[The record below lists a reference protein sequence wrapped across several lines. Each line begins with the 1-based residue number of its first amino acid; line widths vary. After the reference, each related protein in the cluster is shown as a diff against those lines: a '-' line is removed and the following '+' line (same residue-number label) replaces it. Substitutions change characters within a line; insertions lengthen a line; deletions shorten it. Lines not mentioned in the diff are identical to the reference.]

1 MPGLVGFTFES
12 QEVHQAQVLLERMRI
27 SLVHREESVL
37 DELFIAELTAATR
50 VHPDVIQK
58 QPQASTC
65 DGVSVWMD
73 GEFNNRDELARH
85 KKLDVSSDSELLLAR
100 SLTLEIWLQQVY
112 AGRFRDFES
121 PLTCDE
127 SMRRTA

>member
-58 QPQASTC
+58 QPQPSTC

-100 SLTLEIWLQQVY
+100 SLTLEIWLQQVMP
-112 AGRFRDFES
+112 GVFEILNPHS
-121 PLTCDE
+121 HA
-127 SMRRTA
+127 MKA